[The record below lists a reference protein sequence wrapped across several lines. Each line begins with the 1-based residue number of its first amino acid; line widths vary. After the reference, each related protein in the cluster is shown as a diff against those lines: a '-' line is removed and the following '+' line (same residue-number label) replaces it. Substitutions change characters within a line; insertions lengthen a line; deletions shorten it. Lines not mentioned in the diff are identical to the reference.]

1 MEKKVNDGNAGNIK
15 ASENKTPLM
24 HEQKD
29 IFGEIEADPGFG
41 NRETPDE
48 KREPCLIKV
57 IGIGG
62 GGNNAINHMYKQNIN
77 GVSFVVMNTDRQ
89 ALNNSPVPNRVLIGP
104 NTTFG
109 LGAGNKPELA
119 KQAAEESEAD
129 IASLF
134 DDETKMVFITAG
146 MGGGTGTGAAPV
158 VARIAREKGVLTI
171 GIVTIPFLFEGKK
184 KIIKALSGAD
194 EMQKYVDALLIINNE
209 RLSEIYPDLNFMNAF
224 GKADDTLSVAAR
236 SISDMINVDGYIN
249 LDFNDVNTTLREG
262 GVAIISSG
270 FGEGEQRVTKAIQDA
285 LNSPL
290 LKNRDI
296 YGSQRILM
304 NIYYSRNAKDEF
316 KMSEI
321 DEMKNF
327 MAQFTLDHDMIWG
340 VAYDD
345 TLGDKIKITMLA
357 SGFNVSLDAETAIA
371 EGEKKGESKTVSAI
385 SRIEQEYGAKVY
397 NLDLERAMAQYI
409 VLRPEDIDNDEIVDL
424 LEKNPAFKRD
434 QQVKNVFRE
443 LQSAPAKP
451 APAKPASPI
460 AKKKGSTTGTISF
473 GD

>member
-1 MEKKVNDGNAGNIK
+1 MANNEKDGIAAGANI
-15 ASENKTPLM
+15 PLM
-24 HEQKD
+24 EQKD
-29 IFGEIEADPGFG
+29 IFQGIEENPGFKKK
-41 NRETPDE
+41 E
-48 KREPCLIKV
+48 KENNAPCLIKV

-62 GGNNAINHMYKQNIN
+62 GGNNAINHMYEQKIN

-119 KQAAEESEAD
+119 KEAAQESEQE
-129 IASLF
+129 IAALF
-134 DDETKMVFITAG
+134 DDETKRVFITAG

-158 VARIAREKGVLTI
+158 VAKIAREKGVLTI

-236 SISDMINVDGYIN
+236 SISDLITVDGYIN

-270 FGEGEQRVTKAIQDA
+270 YGEGEHRVTKAIEDA

-290 LKNRDI
+290 LKNRDV
-296 YGSQRILM
+296 YGSQKILM
-304 NIYYSRNAKDEF
+304 NFYFSSTAKDEF

-321 DEMKNF
+321 EEMRQF
-327 MAQFTLDHDMIWG
+327 MTQFTHEVDVIWG

-345 TLGDKIKITMLA
+345 TLGEKVKITMLA
-357 SGFNVSLDAETAIA
+357 AGFNVSLDAETAVA
-371 EGEKKGESKTVSAI
+371 EGERGADAKLARAASPI
-385 SRIEQEYGAKVY
+385 DRIEQEYGEKFNELDIDRAK
-397 NLDLERAMAQYI
+397 AQYI

-434 QQVKNVFRE
+434 QQVKNDFRE
-443 LQSAPAKP
+443 LQKSPAKP
-451 APAKPASPI
+451 SPARVVSPL
-460 AKKKGSTTGTISF
+460 AKKKASATRTISF

>member
-1 MEKKVNDGNAGNIK
+1 MDKKDGIAGNVK
-15 ASENKTPLM
+15 ASENKTPM
-24 HEQKD
+24 MPEQKG
-29 IFGEIEADPGFG
+29 IFGEIDADPGFG
-41 NRETPDE
+41 NRETPDRE
-48 KREPCLIKV
+48 KEPCLIKV

-119 KQAAEESEAD
+119 KQAAEESESE
-129 IASLF
+129 IAALF

-270 FGEGEQRVTKAIQDA
+270 YGEGDQRVTKAIQDA

-357 SGFNVSLDAETAIA
+357 SGFNVSLDAETALA
-371 EGEKKGESKTVSAI
+371 EGETKGEAKAVSAA
-385 SRIEQEYGAKVY
+385 SRIEQEYGDKF
-397 NLDLERAMAQYI
+397 NDLDLERAMAQYI

-451 APAKPASPI
+451 SPAKPASPI

>member
-1 MEKKVNDGNAGNIK
+1 M
-15 ASENKTPLM
+15 P
-24 HEQKD
+24 EQKD
-29 IFGEIEADPGFG
+29 IFGEIDQDPGFG
-41 NRETPDE
+41 NPEAPE
-48 KREPCLIKV
+48 GSNEPCLIKV

-119 KQAAEESEAD
+119 KLAAEESHDD
-129 IASLF
+129 IAALF
-134 DDETKMVFITAG
+134 NDETKMVFITAG

-158 VARIAREKGVLTI
+158 VARIAHEMGVLTI

-236 SISDMINVDGYIN
+236 SISDLINVDGYIN

-270 FGEGEQRVTKAIQDA
+270 YGEGEQRVTKAIQDA

-296 YGSQRILM
+296 YGSQKILM

-327 MAQFTLDHDMIWG
+327 MAQFSLDHDMIWG
-340 VAYDD
+340 VAYDE
-345 TLGDKIKITMLA
+345 TLGEKIKITMLA
-357 SGFNVSLDAETAIA
+357 SGFNVSLDTETAMV
-371 EGEKKGESKTVSAI
+371 EGEKKGESKIVADT
-385 SRIEQEYGAKVY
+385 SRIEREYGEKFNELDIDRAK
-397 NLDLERAMAQYI
+397 AQYI

-434 QQVKNVFRE
+434 QQVKNAVNE
-443 LQSAPAKP
+443 LQSASAKPKPAKP
-451 APAKPASPI
+451 VSPI
-460 AKKKGSTTGTISF
+460 SKKIGSTTGTITF
-473 GD
+473 DV

>member
-1 MEKKVNDGNAGNIK
+1 MENIENGSISINMNDMPTGTPNI
-15 ASENKTPLM
+15 
-24 HEQKD
+24 EQQD
-29 IFGEIEADPGFG
+29 IFADIEENPGFHKK
-41 NRETPDE
+41 ETPE
-48 KREPCLIKV
+48 KAPSLIKV

-62 GGNNAINHMYKQNIN
+62 GGNNAVNHMYEQNIN

-89 ALNNSPVPNRVLIGP
+89 ALNNSQVPNRVLIGP

-119 KQAAEESEAD
+119 KEAAEESENE
-129 IASLF
+129 IAALF

-158 VARIAREKGVLTI
+158 VARIAHDKGVLTI

-224 GKADDTLSVAAR
+224 GKADDTLSIAAR
-236 SISDMINVDGYIN
+236 SISDLITVDGYIN
-249 LDFNDVNTTLREG
+249 LDFNDVNTTLRNG

-270 FGEGEQRVTKAIQDA
+270 YGEGEHRVTKAIEDA

-290 LKNRDI
+290 LKNRDV
-296 YGSQRILM
+296 YGSQKILM
-304 NIYYSRNAKDEF
+304 NFYFSSKAQNEF

-321 DEMKNF
+321 DEMRRF
-327 MAQFTLDHDMIWG
+327 MTQFTHEVDVIWG

-345 TLGDKIKITMLA
+345 SLGEKVKMTMLA
-357 SGFNVSLDAETAIA
+357 AGFNVSLDAEAA
-371 EGEKKGESKTVSAI
+371 EAESDKKSETKASTPA
-385 SRIEQEYGAKVY
+385 SRIEQEYGEKFNELDIDRAK
-397 NLDLERAMAQYI
+397 AQYI

-443 LQSAPAKP
+443 LQSAPTKP
-451 APAKPASPI
+451 STPKPSPVLN
-460 AKKKGSTTGTISF
+460 KKKASTTATISF
-473 GD
+473 DS

>member
-1 MEKKVNDGNAGNIK
+1 
-15 ASENKTPLM
+15 
-24 HEQKD
+24 
-29 IFGEIEADPGFG
+29 
-41 NRETPDE
+41 
-48 KREPCLIKV
+48 
-57 IGIGG
+57 
-62 GGNNAINHMYKQNIN
+62 
-77 GVSFVVMNTDRQ
+77 
-89 ALNNSPVPNRVLIGP
+89 
-104 NTTFG
+104 
-109 LGAGNKPELA
+109 
-119 KQAAEESEAD
+119 
-129 IASLF
+129 

-224 GKADDTLSVAAR
+224 GKADDTLSIAAR
-236 SISDMINVDGYIN
+236 SISDLITVDGYIN
-249 LDFNDVNTTLREG
+249 LDFNDVNTTLRDG

-270 FGEGEQRVTKAIQDA
+270 YGEGENRVTKAIQDA

-290 LKNRDI
+290 LKNRDV
-296 YGSQRILM
+296 YGSQKILF
-304 NIYYSRNAKDEF
+304 NFYFSSQANDEF

-321 DEMKNF
+321 DEMRSF
-327 MAQFTLDHDMIWG
+327 MTQFTHEVDVIWG

-345 TLGDKIKITMLA
+345 SLGEKVKITMLA
-357 SGFNVSLDAETAIA
+357 AGFNVSLDAESVVAEDKAVVKNVPATSTSERIA
-371 EGEKKGESKTVSAI
+371 
-385 SRIEQEYGAKVY
+385 QEYGDKF
-397 NLDLERAMAQYI
+397 NDLDLERAQAQYI

-443 LQSAPAKP
+443 LQNAPAKP
-451 APAKPASPI
+451 AAAKPVSPI
-460 AKKKGSTTGTISF
+460 NKKKASTTGTITF

>member
-1 MEKKVNDGNAGNIK
+1 MDNIENGSIKMPQDAPKV
-15 ASENKTPLM
+15 
-24 HEQKD
+24 EQQD
-29 IFGEIEADPGFG
+29 IFSKIEENPGFQKK
-41 NRETPDE
+41 E
-48 KREPCLIKV
+48 KPAEVPCIIKV

-62 GGNNAINHMYKQNIN
+62 GGNNAINHMYEQHNIN

-119 KQAAEESEAD
+119 KEAAEESENE
-129 IASLF
+129 IAKLF

-236 SISDMINVDGYIN
+236 SISDLITVNGYIN

-270 FGEGEQRVTKAIQDA
+270 YGEGENRVSKAIQDA

-290 LKNRDI
+290 LKNRDV
-296 YGSQRILM
+296 YGSKKILM
-304 NIYYSRNAKDEF
+304 NFYFSSQANDEF

-321 DEMKNF
+321 DEMRSF
-327 MAQFTLDHDMIWG
+327 MTQFTHEVDVIWG

-345 TLGDKIKITMLA
+345 TLGEKVKITMLA
-357 SGFNVSLDAETAIA
+357 AGFNVSLDAEAVVA
-371 EGEKKGESKTVSAI
+371 EGNDKGEAKYVPTTSD
-385 SRIEQEYGAKVY
+385 RIVQEYGDKF
-397 NLDLERAMAQYI
+397 NDLDLERAQAQYI

-434 QQVKNVFRE
+434 QQVKTVFRE
-443 LQSAPAKP
+443 LQNAPAKP
-451 APAKPASPI
+451 AAAKPASPI
-460 AKKKGSTTGTISF
+460 SKKKATTTGTITF
-473 GD
+473 GE

>member
-1 MEKKVNDGNAGNIK
+1 MDKNVKNGIAGNVR
-15 ASENKTPLM
+15 ASEEKTPM
-24 HEQKD
+24 MPEQKD
-29 IFGEIEADPGFG
+29 IFGEIDQDPGFG
-41 NRETPDE
+41 NAKTATGNN
-48 KREPCLIKV
+48 EPCLIKV

-62 GGNNAINHMYKQNIN
+62 GGNNAINHMYNQNIS

-119 KQAAEESEAD
+119 KQAAEESEAE
-129 IASLF
+129 ISALF

-158 VARIAREKGVLTI
+158 VARVAREKGVLTI

-224 GKADDTLSVAAR
+224 GKADDTLSIAAR
-236 SISDMINVDGYIN
+236 SISDLINVDGYIN

-270 FGEGEQRVTKAIQDA
+270 YGEGEQRVTKAIQDA

-296 YGSQRILM
+296 YGSQRILI

-327 MAQFTLDHDMIWG
+327 MAQFPLDHDMIWG

-345 TLGDKIKITMLA
+345 SLGEKIKITMLA
-357 SGFNVSLDAETAIA
+357 SGFNVSLDAETAMA
-371 EGEKKGESKTVSAI
+371 EGDKMTDTKVTSAT
-385 SRIEQEYGAKVY
+385 SRIEEEYGSKIY

-434 QQVKNVFRE
+434 QQVKNEFRE

-451 APAKPASPI
+451 AAPKPASPLN
-460 AKKKGSTTGTISF
+460 KKKGSTTGTISF
-473 GD
+473 GE